1 MIFYDNTTEG
11 KFYQGIYKLT
21 NSGNSLVVEKSNLI
35 VNGVFTEKNKPKV
48 FLFIKD
54 RFYHQIVET
63 FAIILFSIKEDP
75 DTIFILDLT
84 QQPRLNE
91 LDFLFKYLDENNIKY
106 YITNLRKSGP
116 LYVSDF
122 KTYINYQI
130 HKKCVDV
137 LYEMSQKFVKNHK
150 PFRKV
155 YISRA
160 KTINHSEI
168 AMFGPNNDSSKF
180 NFNNDIR
187 LDNDKKMESY
197 FSSLGFEII
206 YPEDFL
212 NFNDQLIFFNEVKII
227 AGVTNAG
234 LLNSIFMQPGGIVL
248 ELTVPLIVYGTEKIH
263 HQYKGLADVKEH
275 MYLSLFSMRKVDDFI
290 DKIENNKMIKELL
303 LSS

>member
-1 MIFYDNTTEG
+1 
-11 KFYQGIYKLT
+11 
-21 NSGNSLVVEKSNLI
+21 
-35 VNGVFTEKNKPKV
+35 
-48 FLFIKD
+48 
-54 RFYHQIVET
+54 
-63 FAIILFSIKEDP
+63 
-75 DTIFILDLT
+75 
-84 QQPRLNE
+84 
-91 LDFLFKYLDENNIKY
+91 
-106 YITNLRKSGP
+106 
-116 LYVSDF
+116 
-122 KTYINYQI
+122 
-130 HKKCVDV
+130 
-137 LYEMSQKFVKNHK
+137 
-150 PFRKV
+150 
-155 YISRA
+155 
-160 KTINHSEI
+160 
-168 AMFGPNNDSSKF
+168 
-180 NFNNDIR
+180 
-187 LDNDKKMESY
+187 MESY